1 MRRPRGGRGAA
12 RGPGGRRAAGARGG
26 AGELAAGLLAEA
38 LGAKAR
44 ERHAGAAQAPAGGAG
59 EPGSCFPPV
68 GALEPLPRGE
78 APPAGLDARS
88 GLVLGLAARAG
99 LEAFP
104 ADDVE
109 AAVLALEKLRGAAGL
124 AGLVAL
130 AASMARQCPEEQL
143 RGRTLCLHR
152 LVLRGALGALCGR
165 PGGEEEP
172 CCSGMEAAVE
182 AAAREVRETA
192 AAAAAAAASAGGGTP
207 SPSAEGLRRGL
218 GAACLEAGELLMAR
232 RHLAEAARHLACAA
246 QLLQTGAREGEE
258 GEGPRGGGGGGVGG
272 TAGGR
277 LEARLR
283 ACTVA
288 CRSIL
293 PPDAA
298 GVLPAVAA
306 LAAPGGTGGADAP
319 EGDAALTV
327 AELHSRILGVGV
339 DPPSASCEHR
349 PPQLWDS
356 GSVSSEPCEQFLR
369 ALGSPDAPT
378 FARCYEEISNE
389 SPESASLLWLAACL
403 RRAVLA
409 ATDPPHSMR
418 LSEED
423 FGTLFDLA
431 KRAPGSDLCD
441 LEAAE
446 WTWRAR
452 VGAQPASG
460 GEGEAPMQADSAG
473 AGSLGPD
480 PLAPILLK
488 FGRPPCPRIWC
499 RSLAYLVDAGASE
512 GFKDLEGIFKG
523 SQHPWQRTL
532 LEAAVLLTDIVEA
545 CASGTSPAEGAGKE
559 APQLP
564 QLSLKLLGW
573 IAETSQGTEGERGSQ
588 AALRAV
594 VSFMREAPRLQVLTA
609 VSFCLLD
616 RMSPQSG
623 ASKLAPDCAGA
634 WVQQFQSMRG
644 ASPKVAGLK
653 SALAKQS
660 VSSHVLVQKSL
671 VRRFVRF
678 LVERLR
684 ASATRAYGDLREE
697 GQQKEEEEDG
707 GELVWTP
714 GLWHWTQCLG
724 DLSLDSGFHRECL
737 ELYLGSLEEV
747 ARSHSDWARC
757 RAELHTRR
765 PDDGVGSLFCSR
777 ALRQM
782 ARACSG
788 LQLRSAAAAL
798 LCWDDRKPD
807 REAAAEVLDGPL
819 PAMPYEEPFLE
830 CLWDLPTL
838 ELLSEKAE
846 QARMRLPESPNAEA
860 LQAAV
865 LGLIKRPMLAHF
877 APAEVRRQAIGVL
890 QHRLLLRLFAWV
902 SLPAGWPAVGE
913 RREALPEGMQLLV
926 QLVEQFAA
934 DHANPT
940 G

>member
-1 MRRPRGGRGAA
+1 MEPVR
-12 RGPGGRRAAGARGG
+12 
-26 AGELAAGLLAEA
+26 
-38 LGAKAR
+38 
-44 ERHAGAAQAPAGGAG
+44 AGG
-59 EPGSCFPPV
+59 FPPP

-78 APPAGLDARS
+78 APPTGLDARS

-109 AAVLALEKLRGAAGL
+109 GAVLALEKLRGAAGL
-124 AGLVAL
+124 AGVVAL
-130 AASMARQCPEEQL
+130 AASMARQCPEEQ
-143 RGRTLCLHR
+143 RHGRTLCLHR
-152 LVLRGALGALCGR
+152 LVLRGALGALCRR

-172 CCSGMEAAVE
+172 CCPGMEAAVE

-192 AAAAAAAASAGGGTP
+192 AAAASAPAGGGAP
-207 SPSAEGLRRGL
+207 SPSEGGLRRGL

-232 RHLAEAARHLACAA
+232 RQLEEAARHLACAA
-246 QLLQTGAREGEE
+246 QLLPTGTAKGD
-258 GEGPRGGGGGGVGG
+258 GEGPREGRGGGVGG
-272 TAGGR
+272 AAGGR

-283 ACTVA
+283 ACMAA

-298 GVLPAVAA
+298 GVLPAQAA
-306 LAAPGGTGGADAP
+306 SATPGGTEGPDAP
-319 EGDAALTV
+319 AGDADLIV
-327 AELHSRILGVGV
+327 AELHGRILGVGV
-339 DPPSASCEHR
+339 DPSSASGEIR

-356 GSVSSEPCEQFLR
+356 GSVSPEPCEQFLR
-369 ALGSPDAPT
+369 ALGSPDAST
-378 FARCYEEISNE
+378 FAGCYEEISSG

-409 ATDPPHSMR
+409 ATDPPHGAR

-423 FGTLFDLA
+423 FGTLLGLA
-431 KRAPGSDLCD
+431 RRTPGSDLCD
-441 LEAAE
+441 LEVAE

-452 VGAQPASG
+452 VGALPASG
-460 GEGEAPMQADSAG
+460 GDGEAAMLVDTAG
-473 AGSLGPD
+473 VGAPGPG
-480 PLAPILLK
+480 PLASILQRH
-488 FGRPPCPRIWC
+488 GRPPCPRIWC
-499 RSLAYLVDAGASE
+499 RSLAYLVDAGAPE
-512 GFKDLEGIFKG
+512 GFKDLEGVFEG
-523 SQHPWQRTL
+523 SRHPWQRTL
-532 LEAAVLLTDIVEA
+532 LEAAGLLTELVEA
-545 CASGTSPAEGAGKE
+545 CASGGPRVPPEGAGKE
-559 APQLP
+559 AHLP
-564 QLSLKLLGW
+564 EISLKLLDW
-573 IAETSQGTEGERGSQ
+573 IAETSQGAEGTERGSQ

-616 RMSPQSG
+616 RMSPLSG
-623 ASKLAPDCAGA
+623 ASKLAPDCADA
-634 WVQQFQSMRG
+634 WVKQFQSMRG
-644 ASPKVAGLK
+644 ASPRVAGLK
-653 SALAKQS
+653 AVLAKQS

-684 ASATRAYGDLREE
+684 ASAARVDRDLREA
-697 GQQKEEEEDG
+697 GQQREEEDG

-737 ELYLGSLEEV
+737 ELYLESLEEA

-757 RAELHTRR
+757 RADLHTRR

-777 ALRQM
+777 ALHQM

-798 LCWDDRKPD
+798 LCWDDRNPD
-807 REAAAEVLDGPL
+807 RQAAAAVLDGPL

-846 QARMRLPESPNAEA
+846 QARMRVPESPNAEA

-890 QHRLLLRLFAWV
+890 QHRLLLRLFAWA
-902 SLPAGWPAVGE
+902 SLPAGWPTAGE

-926 QLVEQFAA
+926 HLVEQFAA

>member
-1 MRRPRGGRGAA
+1 M
-12 RGPGGRRAAGARGG
+12 
-26 AGELAAGLLAEA
+26 
-38 LGAKAR
+38 
-44 ERHAGAAQAPAGGAG
+44 
-59 EPGSCFPPV
+59 
-68 GALEPLPRGE
+68 
-78 APPAGLDARS
+78 
-88 GLVLGLAARAG
+88 
-99 LEAFP
+99 
-104 ADDVE
+104 
-109 AAVLALEKLRGAAGL
+109 
-124 AGLVAL
+124 
-130 AASMARQCPEEQL
+130 
-143 RGRTLCLHR
+143 
-152 LVLRGALGALCGR
+152 
-165 PGGEEEP
+165 
-172 CCSGMEAAVE
+172 
-182 AAAREVRETA
+182 
-192 AAAAAAAASAGGGTP
+192 
-207 SPSAEGLRRGL
+207 
-218 GAACLEAGELLMAR
+218 
-232 RHLAEAARHLACAA
+232 
-246 QLLQTGAREGEE
+246 
-258 GEGPRGGGGGGVGG
+258 
-272 TAGGR
+272 
-277 LEARLR
+277 EARLR
-283 ACTVA
+283 ACTAA

-298 GVLPAVAA
+298 GILPA
-306 LAAPGGTGGADAP
+306 LAALTAPGGMGGADAP
-319 EGDAALTV
+319 EGDAALIV
-327 AELHSRILGVGV
+327 ADLHSRILGVGV
-339 DPPSASCEHR
+339 EPPSASCEHR

-356 GSVSSEPCEQFLR
+356 GSLSSEPCEQFLH
-369 ALGSPDAPT
+369 ALGSPDAST
-378 FARCYEEISNE
+378 FTKCYEEISNG
-389 SPESASLLWLAACL
+389 SPESASLLWLGACL

-409 ATDPPHSMR
+409 ATDPPHGMR
-418 LSEED
+418 FSEED

-441 LEAAE
+441 LEVAE

-452 VGAQPASG
+452 VGAQPASEG
-460 GEGEAPMQADSAG
+460 NGEASMQVDSPSAG
-473 AGSLGPD
+473 SRGPG
-480 PLAPILLK
+480 PLAPILLR

-499 RSLAYLVDAGASE
+499 RSLACLVDAGASG

-532 LEAAVLLTDIVEA
+532 LEAAILLTEIVEA
-545 CASGTSPAEGAGKE
+545 CASGTTPAEGAGKE
-559 APQLP
+559 APLP

-594 VSFMREAPRLQVLTA
+594 VSFMREAPRLQVLAA

-644 ASPKVAGLK
+644 ASPKLAGLK

-660 VSSHVLVQKSL
+660 VLSHVLVQKSL

-684 ASATRAYGDLREE
+684 ASAARVDRGLREE

-724 DLSLDSGFHRECL
+724 DLCLDSGFHRECL
-737 ELYLGSLEEV
+737 ELYLESLEEV

-757 RAELHTRR
+757 RADLHTRR

-798 LCWDDRKPD
+798 LCWDDRNPD
-807 REAAAEVLDGPL
+807 RQAAAEVLDGPL

-902 SLPAGWPAVGE
+902 SLPAGWPVVGE